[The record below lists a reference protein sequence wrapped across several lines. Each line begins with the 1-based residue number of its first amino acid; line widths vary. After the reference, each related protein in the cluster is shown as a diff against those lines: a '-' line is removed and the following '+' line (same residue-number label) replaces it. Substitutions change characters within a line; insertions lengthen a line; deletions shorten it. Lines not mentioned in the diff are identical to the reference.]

1 MAGGQLDGLAASAG
15 FMLRRDSSRIPDI
28 HWIAASTSQWIATR
42 MLHPPLNLL
51 TPLVAEL
58 YIHRD
63 RFTLPRSWG
72 APSQP
77 LGSFTELM
85 IWVMSHAPCAR

>member
-1 MAGGQLDGLAASAG
+1 MAGGQLDWGWQLPLVYAPQ
-15 FMLRRDSSRIPDI
+15 RIRVEYLTFI
-28 HWIAASTSQWIATR
+28 GSLQGTSQWIATR

-63 RFTLPRSWG
+63 RFTLPRFWG
-72 APSQP
+72 ALSQP
-77 LGSFTELM
+77 LGSFTGT
-85 IWVMSHAPCAR
+85 S